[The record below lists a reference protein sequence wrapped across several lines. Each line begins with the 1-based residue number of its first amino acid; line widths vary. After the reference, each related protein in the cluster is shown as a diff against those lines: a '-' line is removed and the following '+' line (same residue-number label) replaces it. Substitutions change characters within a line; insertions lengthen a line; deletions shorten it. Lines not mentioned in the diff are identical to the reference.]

1 MQTAGLVRNRI
12 RACVLGCALVA
23 LDAGFAGPAIA
34 AARDDGGR
42 LYPDRPIRL
51 IVAQSPGGNADII
64 ARALAEGLSERL
76 GQQLVVDNRGG
87 GSGVIA
93 IEMVV
98 RAPPDGY
105 TLVLV
110 ASSFGVNPAVNTKLP
125 YDQQR
130 DLAPITLVA
139 SAPNIL
145 VVGPALPIKSV
156 AELIQVAKSKP
167 GQLTF
172 GSSGNLGS
180 PHLAGELFKLMTGT
194 DMIHVPYKGAA
205 PALTDLIAGRI
216 SRSFAS
222 LPSAIGHVR
231 TGRLRALAV
240 TSEKRFSLVPE
251 LPTVAES
258 GLPGFETSA
267 WQGLLAPAA
276 TPRPIVNRL
285 YSESAK
291 VLVAPAMRNLLA
303 ANGAEAVGSTP
314 AALAAFVQA
323 QIAKWSKVV
332 RAAGIKPD

>member
-1 MQTAGLVRNRI
+1 MLAPVGSDAAPAQVREPVRS
-12 RACVLGCALVA
+12 
-23 LDAGFAGPAIA
+23 
-34 AARDDGGR
+34 
-42 LYPDRPIRL
+42 YPERPVRL
-51 IVAQSPGGNADII
+51 IIAQSPGGNADII
-64 ARALAEGLSERL
+64 GRALAEGLGEQL
-76 GQQLVVDNRGG
+76 GQQIVVDNRGG

-93 IEMVV
+93 IELTV

-110 ASSFGVNPAVNTKLP
+110 ASSFGVNPAVNKLP

-139 SAPNIL
+139 TAPNIL
-145 VVGPALPIKSV
+145 VVGPGLPVKSI

-194 DMIHVPYKGAA
+194 DMVHVPYKGAA

-216 SRSFAS
+216 SLSFAS
-222 LPSAIGHVR
+222 LPSAIGHVK

-276 TPRPIVNRL
+276 TPRGIVSRL
-285 YSESAK
+285 HEQSVR
-291 VLVAPAMRNLLA
+291 VLGAPAMRSLLS
-303 ANGAEAVGSTP
+303 ANGAEPVGSTP
-314 AALAAFVQA
+314 AEFAAFVQA